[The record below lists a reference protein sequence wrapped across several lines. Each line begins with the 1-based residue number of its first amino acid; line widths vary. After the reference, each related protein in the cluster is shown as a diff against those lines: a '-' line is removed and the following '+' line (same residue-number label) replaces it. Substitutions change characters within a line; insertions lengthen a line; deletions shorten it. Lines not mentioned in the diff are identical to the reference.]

1 VTKRE
6 YIKNE
11 MLSAY
16 FIILFLLMFLTPN
29 INIYLLIFSV
39 TVGFLF
45 ILLREKQFDKNSV
58 NPLDEAHLKLIKR
71 YKKMIGSNRNE
82 EDENIY
88 KMLLTL
94 QENIKIFPSDKSSR
108 WLGYI
113 QRYLIEQKLTTVQEE
128 RDFSRPLF
136 HTAYRRLGYNIPKS
150 VTI

>member
-1 VTKRE
+1 MTKRE